1 MTKVAESK
9 FLWTGIAATKG
20 KRIFVNFPR
29 WDGKSP
35 YAVAEILSDGS
46 AKPYPDLSWNSW
58 KDEDPDVGSK
68 FVCVQS
74 VFCDDRDDLWILDSG
89 NPYLKGVLRN
99 APKLVK
105 VETRKNAVE
114 KIYRFPGDVLAPAS
128 YLNDVRIDAA
138 GSRAYISDSGVG
150 AIHVLDLETGRVRK
164 ILADHPSTRAEDIV
178 FRVEGVEIRQKIHC
192 DGIALD
198 PRGEYLYYKAL
209 TGKVLYRL
217 STRILRDFRIASDRI
232 KDGVERVAEV
242 GVCDGMGFGP
252 DGTLWITSLENQ
264 AIKKWDAQNGLR
276 IVVQNPEI
284 QWPDS
289 LAVCADG
296 SVYFTVSKLH
306 LDPVQAVP
314 YKIFVIQSRR

>member
-1 MTKVAESK
+1 LA
-9 FLWTGIAATKG
+9 
-20 KRIFVNFPR
+20 
-29 WDGKSP
+29 
-35 YAVAEILSDGS
+35 DGS
-46 AKPYPDLSWNSW
+46 AKAYPDLSWNSW

-74 VFCDDRDDLWILDSG
+74 VFCDDRDGLWILDSG
-89 NPYLKGVLRN
+89 NPYLKGVLPS

-105 VETRKNAVE
+105 VETRKNTVE
-114 KIYRFPGDVLAPAS
+114 KIYPFPREVLESAS
-128 YLNDVRIDAA
+128 YLNDIRIDAP

-150 AIHVLDLETGRVRK
+150 AILILDLETGRVRK

-178 FRVEGVEIRQKIHC
+178 FRVEGVEIRDKIHC

-198 PRGEYLYYKAL
+198 PKGEYFYYKAL

-217 STRILRDFRIASDRI
+217 STRLLRDFSSAPDRI
-232 KDGVERVAEV
+232 RDGVERIAEV

-252 DGTLWITSLENQ
+252 DGTLWITSLEDL
-264 AIKKWDAQNGLR
+264 AIKNWDVRNGLR
-276 IVVQNPEI
+276 TVVQNSEI

-306 LDPVQAVP
+306 LDPSQAVP
-314 YKIFVIQSRR
+314 YKVFMIQPRR